1 MANKTCGECK
11 HFSCS
16 DEGQCMDDKWTFC
29 DSDACNKF
37 QSKVITNGDVIRQGG
52 NKATAKFAYKTAR
65 THICGVCAFSTI
77 EQGKY
82 VCTAKD
88 GLSCV
93 DGIEAYLN
101 APAES
106 EGKDDI

>member
-1 MANKTCGECK
+1 MTNKTCGECK

-37 QSKVITNGDVIRQGG
+37 QSKVITNGDVIRAIVD
-52 NKATAKFAYKTAR
+52 NKKFAYYICEVSTKHKLFTADDL
-65 THICGVCAFSTI
+65 A
-77 EQGKY
+77 EW
-82 VCTAKD
+82 
-88 GLSCV
+88 
-93 DGIEAYLN
+93 LN

-106 EGKDDI
+106 EGER